1 MSEESHKGV
10 AEEKGAEER
19 AGEREIDKEVMG
31 EQENG
36 M

>member
-1 MSEESHKGV
+1 MRKNSPKGM
-10 AEEKGAEER
+10 ALEKGKEER